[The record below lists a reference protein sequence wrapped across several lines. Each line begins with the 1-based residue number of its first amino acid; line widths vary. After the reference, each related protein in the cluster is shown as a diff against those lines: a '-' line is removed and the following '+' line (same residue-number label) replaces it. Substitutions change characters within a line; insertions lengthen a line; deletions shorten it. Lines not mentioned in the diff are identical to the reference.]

1 MRQLSLYE
9 AFAVDRPPPTPP
21 PPSRRAVSP
30 VTVARPPPA
39 GLKPPPPSRRSA
51 SPTTTTTTTT
61 ASQSESDGTPCYICH
76 EPTTETSQC
85 RCKPVVHA
93 DCLLRSIRVSKRP
106 HCTICHSPI
115 ANLRVCHQRRYYV
128 PLTVLLYLSGIFVG
142 IASVSA
148 ALSVAEAAEEQ
159 ELEAF
164 YRLLIRSVACTMEA
178 IGASKLFTWL
188 LERRESEAVHAQ
200 FEYVAGDGGTTTAA
214 LASVGRRLGA
224 SVLRRN
230 G

>member
-1 MRQLSLYE
+1 M
-9 AFAVDRPPPTPP
+9 
-21 PPSRRAVSP
+21 
-30 VTVARPPPA
+30 
-39 GLKPPPPSRRSA
+39 
-51 SPTTTTTTTT
+51 
-61 ASQSESDGTPCYICH
+61 
-76 EPTTETSQC
+76 
-85 RCKPVVHA
+85 
-93 DCLLRSIRVSKRP
+93 
-106 HCTICHSPI
+106 
-115 ANLRVCHQRRYYV
+115 CHQRRYYV

-164 YRLLIRSVACTMEA
+164 ITACLIRSVACTMEA